1 MALYVFITPDCE
13 KDIQEHQME
22 ETVLSFKQRILQDQ
36 RTTLFDRYPPPYLK
50 KRFKRQERL
59 IAAEMS
65 IPNSE
70 DIVVI
75 FLRMFV
81 RSGREY
87 ESFKNDPRGYGDK
100 FFVNVLNVDF
110 LKDWLN
116 KNREVEKIV
125 EKDPPNEEESAFLWK
140 ILSQDST
147 FNTEEFVFESED
159 WQRSIF
165 DKRLQDRLITLPD
178 GILKCMQDNTGES
191 CVNEIAP
198 NIKVL
203 FRNFKGFKKIF
214 LAGIFL
220 DKPDTEIEEAKE
232 KYGFVLKNSQVN
244 EDDIIKASRRSYPG
258 LILLDVDIWIDV
270 QKNKEANLALSP
282 EESALLQSVY
292 QMSGKDIEK
301 TGFPL
306 FINGRA
312 GSGKS
317 TILQYLFSDYLGFYI
332 NERISST
339 KSPIYLTYS
348 KDLVE
353 KSKTSVF
360 NILSKNYKYSVS
372 SSSGIFENED
382 ISRITNDCFIL
393 FRELLIRIIRYAGIR
408 DLFSDEKYIDY
419 REFKN
424 KWKVKFQGDPKAL
437 DNYGP
442 DISWHVI
449 RTYIKGYSTG
459 GYIDEEEYEEL
470 PRDEKTVTRETFKV
484 VYQKVWNNW
493 YKFLC
498 DNEEENCRYWD
509 DQDIVRYI
517 IEKELYKSEYPAI
530 FCDEAQDFTRI
541 ELEFLFRSSIFSN
554 RKITSQDLNRVP
566 FVFAGDPFQ
575 TLNPTGFNWENI
587 KAAFVQKFIYSL
599 DPKMVYGNPQLHYEE
614 LSYNYRSAKNIVR
627 LCNSLQALRALY
639 FGHKNLEPQTTWLLE
654 STTKRPVY
662 FKTEDSDIWDRLKE
676 YPDILIIVPCA
687 EGEEPIFV
695 QNDTFLSAVI
705 QTDET
710 GVPRNV
716 ISPMRSKGLEFERV
730 VVYGFGAYCK
740 KDTFFEDVVELCGGG
755 NLSDKEKMLTYEYYL
770 NQLYVAI
777 SRAQKLLIVV
787 DTEAGIN
794 KFWKFAIDP
803 EYLPSAFNAIGE
815 DIGAWEDEIGVLNK
829 GTNEVWSG
837 VVEDRQIVAN
847 RLESEGKEKK
857 DPFMLRQAAMVYK
870 DMQNS
875 RKEKHCRAM
884 AYELETKY
892 NEAGKLFSECDFA
905 EDAVSNFWK
914 SQNFTSLR
922 ELSKKFPSIGTDLRI
937 RAANQERD
945 SVIST
950 SVIIFKDFL
959 ELLIS
964 GKESLEL
971 VGDKTWPLCIFRII
985 ENLLSN
991 EKPEPRRQW
1000 KDLSIIMESLY
1011 EEGFLKLSK
1020 TFGHV
1025 LIKADEYSKA
1035 VKVFEELGDTSS
1047 KEYHKAKSQVMEDKL
1062 ASYMDKDL
1070 NELND
1075 TDKKIAAKIL
1085 FQKGKFIESAKLFH
1099 DLRDAKMISEI
1110 TEVAFKSDKELYIEP
1125 LIKLLFSAY
1134 AAQGQF
1140 RQILSYFEES
1150 PKTLIK
1156 TNNYYPY
1163 IKKNIQSW
1171 IISVTKD
1178 FAGSKPLG
1186 EAESIEQIKV
1196 SEFLR
1201 INFLENKLPDWRLKI
1216 HPLVVGA
1223 AMERAGKDLDC
1234 LRFYGLFEDAK
1245 EGRGSFVGDA
1255 KKRLAA
1261 VKLKQAAREDVL
1273 RRTETAARHR
1283 EEAEEKAKMIGISIK
1298 DIPMYPDIRE
1308 YLSFNPLAETEHEA
1322 LPIEKKSKP
1331 ENDSKEIKQPASS
1344 YVLNFPGVDIRV
1356 STTTKKVQLTQTTDL
1371 SSITLNL
1378 NKMQFSDTEITVVEE
1393 QDDLV
1398 IKEWNVIVIGFK
1410 KFNTNSFIVINFL
1423 DFKCEIKIDL
1433 K

>member
-1 MALYVFITPDCE
+1 MALYVFITPECE
-13 KDIQEHQME
+13 KDIQVHQME
-22 ETVLSFKQRILQDQ
+22 ETILSFKQRILQDQ

-65 IPNSE
+65 IPNSD

-81 RSGREY
+81 RSGRDY
-87 ESFKNDPRGYGDK
+87 ESFKNDPRWYGDK
-100 FFVNVLNVDF
+100 FFANVLNVDF
-110 LKDWLN
+110 LKEWLN

-140 ILSQDST
+140 ILSQDSRI
-147 FNTEEFVFESED
+147 NTDEFVFESEE
-159 WQRSIF
+159 WQSAIF
-165 DKRLQDRLITLPD
+165 DKRLQDRLITLPE
-178 GILKCMQDNTGES
+178 GILKCIEDNS
-191 CVNEIAP
+191 NEPRIAEITS
-198 NIKVL
+198 NIKIL
-203 FRNFKGFKKIF
+203 YRNFKGFKKLF

-220 DKPDTEIEEAKE
+220 DKPDTEIEKAKE
-232 KYGFVLKNSQVN
+232 KYAFVLMNSQAN

-292 QMSGKDIEK
+292 QMSVKDIEK

-332 NERISST
+332 NEKISST

-360 NILSKNYKYSVS
+360 NILSNNYKYSES
-372 SSSGIFENED
+372 DAGNILENDD
-382 ISRITNDCFIL
+382 IIRITSDCFIL
-393 FRELLIRIIRYAGIR
+393 FRELLIRIIKHAGIR

-419 REFKN
+419 REFKS
-424 KWKVKFQGDPKAL
+424 KWKSKFQGDPKAL

-459 GYIDEEEYEEL
+459 GYIDEDEYDEL
-470 PRDEKTVTRETFKV
+470 PRDEKTVTKETFKL
-484 VYQKVWNNW
+484 VYQKVWSNW
-493 YKFLC
+493 YKQLC

-541 ELEFLFRSSIFSN
+541 ELEFLFRSSIFSD

-687 EGEEPIFV
+687 EGEEPAFV
-695 QNDTFLSAVI
+695 QNDTFLSTVI

-730 VVYGFGAYCK
+730 VVYGFGANCK
-740 KDTFFEDVVELCGGG
+740 RETFFEDVVELCGGG
-755 NLSDKEKMLTYEYYL
+755 TLSDKEKMLTYEYYL

-777 SRAQKLLIVV
+777 SRAQKLLIVI

-803 EYLPSAFNAIGE
+803 EYLPNAFNAMGE
-815 DIGAWEDEIGVLNK
+815 DFGNWEDEIGVLNK
-829 GTNEVWSG
+829 GTKEDWTG
-837 VVEDRQIVAN
+837 VVEDRQIVAS
-847 RLESEGKEKK
+847 RLETEGKEKK

-875 RKEKHCRAM
+875 RKEKQCRAM
-884 AYELETKY
+884 AYELEQKF
-892 NEAGKLFSECDFA
+892 NEAGKLFSDCDFA

-922 ELSKKFPSIGTDLRI
+922 EISKKFPSVGTDLRI
-937 RAANQERD
+937 RAANQE
-945 SVIST
+945 SESGIST
-950 SVIIFKDFL
+950 CVIILKDFL
-959 ELLIS
+959 ELIKS
-964 GKESLEL
+964 GKESLDL
-971 VGDKTWPLCIFRII
+971 VGDNTWPLCIFRII

-1000 KDLSIIMESLY
+1000 KDLAIIMESLY
-1011 EEGFLKLSK
+1011 EEGILKPSK
-1020 TFGHV
+1020 TYAHI
-1025 LIKADEYSKA
+1025 LIKADEYSNA
-1035 VKVFEELGDTSS
+1035 VKVFEDLGDTSS
-1047 KEYHKAKSQVMEDKL
+1047 KEYQQAKSQVMEEKL
-1062 ASYMDKDL
+1062 ASYMAKDL
-1070 NELND
+1070 NELNE
-1075 TDKKIAAKIL
+1075 TDKRIAAKIL
-1085 FQKGKFIESAKLFH
+1085 FQKGKYIESAALFH
-1099 DLRDAKMISEI
+1099 DLRDAKMISEVA
-1110 TEVAFKSDKELYIEP
+1110 EAAFKSDKELYIEP
-1125 LIKLLFSAY
+1125 LIKLLFSTY
-1134 AAQGQF
+1134 ASQGQF

-1150 PKTLIK
+1150 PKTVIK
-1156 TNNYYPY
+1156 TSSYYSY
-1163 IKKNIQSW
+1163 FRKNIQSW
-1171 IISVTKD
+1171 MISVTKD
-1178 FAGSKPLG
+1178 FAESNPLV

-1223 AMERAGKDLDC
+1223 AMERAGKDQDC
-1234 LRFYGLFEDAK
+1234 LRYYGFYEEAK
-1245 EGRGSFVGDA
+1245 DGRGTYVVDA

-1261 VKLKQAAREDVL
+1261 IKLKQAAREDLLGKV
-1273 RRTETAARHR
+1273 ENANRHR
-1283 EEAEEKAKMIGISIK
+1283 KEAEEKAKELGISVNDIQVYPEIK
-1298 DIPMYPDIRE
+1298 E
-1308 YLSFNPLAETEHEA
+1308 YLSFNPRAETEHEV
-1322 LPIEKKSKP
+1322 LPIEKKFKSEDGSREKF
-1331 ENDSKEIKQPASS
+1331 QPASS
-1344 YVLNFPGVDIRV
+1344 YVVNFPGVDIRV
-1356 STTTKKVQLTQTTDL
+1356 STSTKKIQLTQTTDL

-1378 NKMQFSDTEITVVEE
+1378 NKLQFSDTEITVVEE
-1393 QDDLV
+1393 QDDLF
-1398 IKEWNVIVIGFK
+1398 IKEWNVTVCGFK
-1410 KFNTNSFIVINFL
+1410 KFNTNSFIIIKFL
-1423 DFKCEIKIDL
+1423 DFKSELKIEL
-1433 K
+1433 I